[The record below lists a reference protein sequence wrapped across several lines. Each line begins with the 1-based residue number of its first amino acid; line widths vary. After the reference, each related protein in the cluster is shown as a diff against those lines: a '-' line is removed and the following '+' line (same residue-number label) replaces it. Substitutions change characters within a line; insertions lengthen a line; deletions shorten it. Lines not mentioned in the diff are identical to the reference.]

1 MANHLTR
8 LWRSSLAS
16 QRAKRLQLRFERQIR
31 FLENRLAPEG
41 YLGLRLTFGA
51 LALIA
56 GVWLFG
62 AIAEDVVRNDPLTL
76 MDRQVA
82 LWLHSHGTPQRTGWM
97 LMATALASAHTIG
110 LLTVLAALVL
120 LRRRWWYRL
129 LALALAV
136 PGGLVLNLLLKSA
149 FARDRPHFD
158 DPIVTLHD
166 FSFPSGHTMMA
177 TLFYG
182 LLVVLAAVHIR
193 SPLRRATIIA
203 ALCGVIFLVG
213 FSRMYLGAHYLSD
226 VLGAMTMG
234 VAWLSLCVTAVDTM
248 RRRREGLRRK

>member
-1 MANHLTR
+1 MSDRTTRRLAHLTR
-8 LWRSSLAS
+8 
-16 QRAKRLQLRFERQIR
+16 RFERQIR
-31 FLENRLAPEG
+31 FFNSRLSPES

-51 LALIA
+51 LALVA
-56 GVWLFG
+56 GVWLFS

-82 LWLHSHGTPQRTGWM
+82 LRLHEHATPQQTGWM
-97 LMATALASAHTIG
+97 IEASFLASPEMIG
-110 LLTVLAALVL
+110 LSTAVAAFIF

-129 LALALAV
+129 LALALTV

-149 FARDRPHFD
+149 FERQRPQFD
-158 DPIVTLHD
+158 EPLVKLTD

-182 LLVVLAAVHIR
+182 LLIVIASVHIQSR
-193 SPLRRATIIA
+193 PVRVLTIA
-203 ALCGVIFLVG
+203 GLCGVIALIG

-234 VAWLSLCVTAVDTM
+234 VAWLALCVTAVDTM
-248 RRRREGLRRK
+248 RRRREAMKK

>member
-1 MANHLTR
+1 MLR
-8 LWRSSLAS
+8 LWRALLAS
-16 QRAKRLQLRFERQIR
+16 PRIRRLLRRFDRQIR
-31 FLENRLAPEG
+31 FLENRLSPEG

-76 MDRQVA
+76 MDRAVA
-82 LWLHSHGTPQRTGWM
+82 LSLHEHATPQRTGWM
-97 LMATALASAHTIG
+97 IEASFLASPGMIG
-110 LLTVLAALVL
+110 VSTAVAALVF

-129 LALALAV
+129 LALALTV
-136 PGGLVLNLLLKSA
+136 PGGLALNLFLKSA
-149 FARDRPHFD
+149 FERQRPHFD
-158 DPIVTLHD
+158 EPLVKLTD

-182 LLVVLAAVHIR
+182 LLIVVASVHLKSRAVR
-193 SPLRRATIIA
+193 VLTIA
-203 ALCGVIFLVG
+203 GLCGVILLIG

-234 VAWLSLCVTAVDTM
+234 VAWLALCVTAVDTM
-248 RRRREGLRRK
+248 RRRRETMKNNE